1 MYTRRAT
8 RPEYAHTVLFAEKNA
23 LWGNGRGG
31 AAERPATTRKG
42 LEIKAERTITRD

>member
-8 RPEYAHTVLFAEKNA
+8 RPENAHTVLFAEKNA
-23 LWGNGRGG
+23 PWGNGRGA

-42 LEIKAERTITRD
+42 PEIKVERTIARV